1 MTAAKCLYPEWCHI
15 FVLAP
20 HRNNWKIIL
29 RHCSLAQRG
38 LCPAFGPAE
47 QRRNSAWPSPPE
59 LFEDQLQDP
68 TLNTFLGRKRNF
80 SVHWPSAKK
89 FFLCRPFFVNSVWC
103 CSQSLPH
110 PHQAGIQAPPNFPS
124 SQLLGPGAIHGLY
137 NTPNSHVLTANIWL
151 PARFLFW
158 HCSVQIITSQSFSTQ
173 NKWPQHSPTLGT
185 INATNVEKV
194 DCCNF
199 WTDVL
204 I

>member
-29 RHCSLAQRG
+29 RHCSPAQRG

-89 FFLCRPFFVNSVWC
+89 FFYADP
-103 CSQSLPH
+103 SLWTVFDAAHKASLIPIRQESKLLQTS
-110 PHQAGIQAPPNFPS
+110 PAPS
-124 SQLLGPGAIHGLY
+124 SLDLELSMVYTTRPILMFLLQTSDFLHGSCFGTVVSKSSHHKVFQLRTSGPSIHPL
-137 NTPNSHVLTANIWL
+137 
-151 PARFLFW
+151 
-158 HCSVQIITSQSFSTQ
+158 
-173 NKWPQHSPTLGT
+173 
-185 INATNVEKV
+185 
-194 DCCNF
+194 
-199 WTDVL
+199 
-204 I
+204 